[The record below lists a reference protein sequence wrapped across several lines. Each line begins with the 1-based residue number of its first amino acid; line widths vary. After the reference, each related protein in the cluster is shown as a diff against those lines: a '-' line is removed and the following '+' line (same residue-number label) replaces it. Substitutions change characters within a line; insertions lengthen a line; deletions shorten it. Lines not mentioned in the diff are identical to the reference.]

1 MPTFDVVSEVDMH
14 EVTNAVDQSNRE
26 VRTRFDFKGTDSS
39 FSREGEAIT
48 LKSESD
54 FQLKQMLDMLQGKLN
69 KRGIDIA
76 CLAIAE
82 PELVGKEARQTVTI
96 RQGLET
102 DLSRKIVKMLKESKL
117 KVQGA
122 IQGDKV
128 RVTGKKRDDLQ
139 EVIATLR
146 EAKFDMPLQYIAG
159 RGPAR
164 PPLSRGS
171 RQSFGRTGGW
181 CCRGTRTTG
190 RCLARGR
197 LGAIEGAGITRRR
210 RFTRHHC
217 VRRRALLRLRYRRC
231 VAGGAGRR
239 LARQRLGSECLQHH
253 DFPGRRGHRAHRAG
267 LAEGSACAAP

>member
-1 MPTFDVVSEVDMH
+1 MPTFDVVSEVDMQ
-14 EVTNAVDQSNRE
+14 EVTNAVDQANRE
-26 VRTRFDFKGTDSS
+26 VRTRFDFKGTDSNY
-39 FSREGEAIT
+39 SRDGAAIT

-82 PELVGKEARQTVTI
+82 PELVGKEARQTVTV

-102 DLSRKIVKMLKESKL
+102 ELCRKIVKMLKESKL

-146 EAKFDMPLQYIAG
+146 EAKFDMPLQYINF
-159 RGPAR
+159 R
-164 PPLSRGS
+164 
-171 RQSFGRTGGW
+171 
-181 CCRGTRTTG
+181 
-190 RCLARGR
+190 
-197 LGAIEGAGITRRR
+197 
-210 RFTRHHC
+210 
-217 VRRRALLRLRYRRC
+217 
-231 VAGGAGRR
+231 
-239 LARQRLGSECLQHH
+239 
-253 DFPGRRGHRAHRAG
+253 D
-267 LAEGSACAAP
+267 